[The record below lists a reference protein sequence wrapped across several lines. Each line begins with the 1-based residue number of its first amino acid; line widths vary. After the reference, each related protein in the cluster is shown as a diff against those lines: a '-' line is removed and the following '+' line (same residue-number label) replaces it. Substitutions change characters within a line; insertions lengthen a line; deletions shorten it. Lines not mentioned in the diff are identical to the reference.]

1 MKSTALNQ
9 THRALGARMVD
20 YAGWD
25 MPVQYGLGPA
35 SEAKSCRS
43 TVGVFDAS
51 HMGTFR
57 VTGPESLDFLQYVTS
72 NDASRLKN
80 GQSQYSLILNDHG
93 GVVDDIIVYRIGDF
107 DFTIVANAACK
118 DKDLGWLLSHTDS
131 FQNVEVSDISDST
144 SILAVQGPGAVALV
158 GSLASDD
165 VGTTKR
171 FHFRETTI
179 AGVRVVASRTGYTG
193 EDGFE
198 LLCSWLDVL
207 PIWNALAASGAV
219 PCGLAA
225 RDVLRIEAAYSLYG
239 HEIDEN
245 VTPLGAGLQW
255 AVRTSKNS
263 FIGRNAV
270 VESAQGITKES
281 LAGLRIA
288 EGVRA
293 IPREGCAVYSPD
305 SGRQIG
311 LVTSGTLS
319 PTLGYGIAI
328 ARIGIGWN
336 QPGTRLLVDIRGRHV
351 PVQVTA
357 LPFYRNGV

>member
-9 THRALGARMVD
+9 AHRALGARMVD

-25 MPVQYGLGPA
+25 MPVQYRLGPA
-35 SEAKSCRS
+35 TEAKACRS

-51 HMGTFR
+51 HMGTFS
-57 VTGPESLDFLQYVTS
+57 VTGPECVDFLQYVTS
-72 NDASRLKN
+72 NDASRLKT

-93 GVVDDIIVYRIGDF
+93 GVVDDIILYRVGDF
-107 DFTIVANAACK
+107 DFTMVANAACK
-118 DKDLGWLLSHTDS
+118 DKDLRWLQSHNES
-131 FQNVEVSDISDST
+131 FESAEVSDISDTT
-144 SILAVQGPGAVALV
+144 SILAVQGPDAVALV
-158 GSLASDD
+158 ASLANEDLA
-165 VGTTKR
+165 TIKR
-171 FHFRETTI
+171 FHFLETTI
-179 AGVRVVASRTGYTG
+179 AGIRAVASRTGYTG
-193 EDGFE
+193 DDGFE

-207 PIWNALAASGAV
+207 PLWKALTDSGAV

-245 VTPLGAGLQW
+245 VTPLGSGLQW
-255 AVRTSKNS
+255 AVKTSKRS

-270 VESAQGITKES
+270 IESAQGITREC
-281 LAGLRIA
+281 LTGLRIA

-293 IPREGCAVYSPD
+293 IPREGCGVYSPD
-305 SGRQIG
+305 TRRQIG

-328 ARIGIGWN
+328 ARIGIGWSH
-336 QPGTRLLVDIRGRHV
+336 PGTHLEVDIRGRQT
-351 PVQVTA
+351 PVQVTD